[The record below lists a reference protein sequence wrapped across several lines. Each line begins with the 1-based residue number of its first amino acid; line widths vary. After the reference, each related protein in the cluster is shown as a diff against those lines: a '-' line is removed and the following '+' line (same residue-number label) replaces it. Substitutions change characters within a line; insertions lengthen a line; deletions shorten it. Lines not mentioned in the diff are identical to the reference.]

1 MTNLVLTYV
10 MGACLSMVFSMIF
23 ILTCFTMVLTVGF
36 IKNDPWFMDEFTS
49 NLPTYVRAIVVIVS
63 IIFGIYVGYSIVL

>member
-1 MTNLVLTYV
+1 M
-10 MGACLSMVFSMIF
+10 LS
-23 ILTCFTMVLTVGF
+23 MVLTVGF